1 MITVITKDFELLND
15 IFKFMLA
22 RFKES
27 KGMDKYIHIESM
39 TIKPLNAGAAYIF
52 NKDKGGS
59 DNWGQV
65 KKLIASDGA
74 DNDDFGISVSMSG
87 NNVIVGAHFQDRKVQ
102 IRQLHIYSTRIRE
115 EAITGDR

>member
-39 TIKPLNAGAAYIF
+39 TMKT
-52 NKDKGGS
+52 S
-59 DNWGQV
+59 EWR
-65 KKLIASDGA
+65 
-74 DNDDFGISVSMSG
+74 
-87 NNVIVGAHFQDRKVQ
+87 IVHTY
-102 IRQLHIYSTRIRE
+102 LTRIRE
-115 EAITGDR
+115 EVTIGVR